1 MDTCR
6 LDELERRTYR
16 TVIDDGL
23 GDIVLGIFFVA
34 LGLGIATGLSWLG
47 ALVGAV
53 AVPAWRGLR
62 KTFVEARTGYVR
74 LNRSRRAQLRR
85 GPFIVATIAV
95 LIPLGLIGV
104 EGLLGREFGKI
115 PGLVPVLVGVG
126 IGIPVAAAGYLFEV
140 RRLSVYAGLIWLALA
155 VAYVGRIPYGWVIFA
170 FGVVVMGSGLFYL
183 ASFMRR
189 YPAKPNGVSTDDY

>member
-34 LGLGIATGLSWLG
+34 LGLGIATGLGWLG
-47 ALVGAV
+47 ALAGAV

-95 LIPLGLIGV
+95 LIPLGLVGV

-126 IGIPVAAAGYLFEV
+126 IGIPVAAAGYLFEI

-189 YPAKPNGVSTDDY
+189 YPAKPNGVSADDY

>member
-34 LGLGIATGLSWLG
+34 LGLGIATGLGWLG
-47 ALVGAV
+47 GLAGAV

-95 LIPLGLIGV
+95 LIPLGLVGV

-126 IGIPVAAAGYLFEV
+126 IGIPVAAAGYLFEI

-189 YPAKPNGVSTDDY
+189 YPAKPNGVSADDY

>member
-1 MDTCR
+1 MDICQ

-23 GDIVLGIFFVA
+23 GDLFLGIFFAV
-34 LGLGIATGLSWLG
+34 LGLGIATGLGWLG

-53 AVPAWRGLR
+53 AVPAWRGMR

-74 LNRSRRAQLRR
+74 LNRTRRAQLRR

-95 LIPLGLIGV
+95 LIPFGLIGI
-104 EGLLGREFGKI
+104 EGLLGLEFGKI
-115 PGLVPVLVGVG
+115 PGLVPVLVGLA
-126 IGIPVAAAGYLFEV
+126 IGSPVAAAGYLFEV
-140 RRLSVYAGLIWLALA
+140 RRLSVYAGLIWLTLA
-155 VAYVGRIPYGWVIFA
+155 VAYVGRMPYGWVIFA
-170 FGVVVMGSGLFYL
+170 FGVMVMGSGLFYL

-189 YPAKPNGVSTDDY
+189 YPAKPNGVSADGY

>member
-1 MDTCR
+1 MDICQ
-6 LDELERRTYR
+6 LDEIERRTYR

-23 GDIVLGIFFVA
+23 GDLVLGIFFAV
-34 LGLGIATGLSWLG
+34 LGLGIATGLGWLG

-53 AVPAWRGLR
+53 AVPAWRGMR

-85 GPFIVATIAV
+85 SPFIVGAIAV
-95 LIPLGLIGV
+95 LIPFGLIGV
-104 EGLLGREFGKI
+104 ERLLGLEFGKI
-115 PGLVPVLVGVG
+115 PGLVPVLVGLG
-126 IGIPVAAAGYLFEV
+126 IGGPVAAAGYLFEV
-140 RRLSVYAGLIWLALA
+140 RRLSVYAGLIWLTLA

-170 FGVVVMGSGLFYL
+170 FGVMVMGSGLFYL

-189 YPAKPNGVSTDDY
+189 YPAKPNGVSADGY